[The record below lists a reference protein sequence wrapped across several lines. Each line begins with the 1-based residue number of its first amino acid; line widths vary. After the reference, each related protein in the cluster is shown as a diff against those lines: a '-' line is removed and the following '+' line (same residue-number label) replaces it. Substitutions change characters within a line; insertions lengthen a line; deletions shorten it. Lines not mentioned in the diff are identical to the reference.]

1 MRHGACY
8 RLVPRGASSARNA
21 VNNKPERR
29 LGSIRLA
36 DGSGVADF
44 FARALGAPH
53 RYRRIVVCSPFID
66 EEGIRLLDR
75 LQRRSQSG
83 GRVDLVVSAADA
95 SEASSRWPG
104 LRVIE
109 KVGLHAKVYALLG
122 FREADHFA
130 LVTSANLTAA
140 GMSRNLEL
148 GLQVTGASEDLVRLI
163 ERIPARLD

>member
-1 MRHGACY
+1 M
-8 RLVPRGASSARNA
+8 
-21 VNNKPERR
+21 
-29 LGSIRLA
+29 
-36 DGSGVADF
+36 
-44 FARALGAPH
+44 
-53 RYRRIVVCSPFID
+53 
-66 EEGIRLLDR
+66 
-75 LQRRSQSG
+75 
-83 GRVDLVVSAADA
+83 
-95 SEASSRWPG
+95 
-104 LRVIE
+104 IE